1 MKIIQ
6 PQQIGYETGLL
17 STNVS
22 ETEYGVYDEYTT
34 YAVGDKVVVLNAY
47 HRVYEALASVTGV
60 FPPDISYNDQIV
72 WLDLGPTNRYGMFD
86 GQAGTET
93 RRSDIID
100 VTIQPPSPVDTVAFF
115 GLVADSITV
124 TVLSSADVVLF
135 QRTTTLT
142 LPSANPLESPQRVGD
157 TIVSGLPGEV
167 GMKVRAEI
175 TIASGDAVCG
185 LMLPGISKSLGITQA
200 GSSVGIIDYSIKE
213 VDQFGRPFIVKRRF
227 SKRGNFR
234 LVIPNNL
241 VDSVH
246 KTLSSYRAE
255 AVAWVGTE
263 DLQSTIIYGW
273 YRDFDIV
280 IAGPTVS
287 TCNLVV
293 EGLI

>member
-1 MKIIQ
+1 MKIVQ
-6 PQQIGYETGLL
+6 PYQINFETGLL
-17 STNVS
+17 ATNVS
-22 ETEYGVYDEYTT
+22 QAVTPEYVETTT
-34 YAVGDKVVVLNAY
+34 YTVGQQVAVFGAY
-47 HRVYEALASVTGV
+47 NRVYEALTTVTGI
-60 FPPDISYNDQIV
+60 FPPDGADGDLLV

-255 AVAWVGTE
+255 AVAWVGAE